1 MSGAAPVILHIGAT
15 AQPAPLPD
23 APAQATVVPCSA
35 ARVLAGGTGWLP
47 PATALCVIA
56 ADVARPVVLARQMRR
71 HWPTG
76 RIVFLAD
83 DAAALRVELRRSPMV
98 GDAIVLAP
106 ADPQLGRQL
115 AQALQAAA
123 TQRRL
128 RTTLDRANT
137 QLASRTVDS
146 TALRRMVL
154 AESYLRDFWE
164 QSVDAVIGLDANTQ
178 VVYWN
183 RRASELFAIA
193 PADATGT
200 YAHELPF
207 WNRELDA
214 ALGRMTD
221 GASRAVLA
229 LRLRG
234 SVEPIEVAITGIR
247 DGEAFVGVLLSLR
260 PASPAQ
266 RELLAERERSRV
278 AVAQAQ
284 GKARQLAS
292 LFEHA
297 PGIMAVTAGPALV
310 FEMANESF
318 GRLFGTRPQA
328 GATLDGAFPW
338 LAGQPLRD
346 LYELARTSGEEV
358 VATAVRLTLPA
369 GAGDVY
375 LNLVLKPVQEDDD
388 AGRVFLQADDVT
400 AQVGAEATRRRH
412 QEELEEAV
420 AQRTRELETAQAA
433 LLQAQ
438 KMEAVGKL
446 TGGIAHDFNNILQ
459 VVGSNLELLAAEH
472 SGDASARQRIASAVA
487 AVDRGARLSSHLL
500 AFARRQPLQ
509 PSALDAGDVVRGMD
523 ELLRRAIG
531 EAIAVQ
537 ICIRADLWAVQ
548 LDRAQLENVLLNL
561 AINARDAMAGSGSL
575 TIELDNV
582 TLDARYAHRHADVG
596 SGDYVLLAVSD
607 TGAGMTAATRA
618 RAFEPFFTTKPE
630 GQGTG
635 LGLSMVYGFIKQ
647 SGGHVELYSEVG
659 HGTTVKLYLPRS
671 SEAAQPATAPARGP
685 VRGGT
690 ETVLIVEDDDAVR
703 AAAADQLAALGYT
716 VLTAPDAGA
725 AWRLLQDGAT
735 PDLLF
740 TDVVMPGPLGSPEL
754 ARRATALLPGLAVLF
769 TSGYTQNAIV
779 HGGRLDAGVELL
791 GKPYRRDEL
800 ATRVRAVLDS
810 RARGLPIPA
819 QAAPAQPRVLVVEDN
834 PDAQD
839 LLCQMLGLIGHAA
852 TGVGSAEAALG
863 LLEHADVLL
872 TDVQLPGMSGIA
884 LAQHA
889 HAHHPGLRIVFATG
903 AQAPDLPFPTAVLR
917 KPYTIEQLRHALA
930 PA

>member
-1 MSGAAPVILHIGAT
+1 MSGAAPVILLLGAT
-15 AQPAPLPD
+15 AE
-23 APAQATVVPCSA
+23 PAQLPALPPGALVVACDTATVQGEA
-35 ARVLAGGTGWLP
+35 ADWLP

-56 ADVARPVVLARQMRR
+56 ASVARPVPLARHVRR
-71 HWPTG
+71 HWPSG
-76 RIVFLAD
+76 RIVFLAED
-83 DAAALRVELRRSPMV
+83 TGALRAELRRSPMI
-98 GDAIVLAP
+98 GDAVVLDP
-106 ADPQLGRQL
+106 NDPQLGRQL

-128 RTTLDRANT
+128 RTTLERANT
-137 QLASRTVDS
+137 QLASRPVDS
-146 TALRRMVL
+146 TALRRMVI

-164 QSVDAVIGLDANTQ
+164 QSADAVIGLDANTQ

-183 RRASELFAIA
+183 RRASELLDIA

-214 ALGRMTD
+214 ALARMSE
-221 GASRAVLA
+221 GASRSVLA
-229 LRLRG
+229 LRIRG
-234 SVEPIEVAITGIR
+234 NVEPTEVAVTGIR
-247 DGEAFVGVLLSLR
+247 DGDTIVGVLLSLR
-260 PASPAQ
+260 PASGVQ
-266 RELLAERERSRV
+266 RELLAERERSRA
-278 AVAQAQ
+278 AVALAQ
-284 GKARQLAS
+284 DKARQLAS

-297 PGIMAVTAGPALV
+297 PGIMAVTAGAELV

-318 GRLFGTRPQA
+318 GRLFGTRPA
-328 GATLDGAFPW
+328 PGATLDDTFPW

-346 LYELARTSGEEV
+346 LYELARISGEEV
-358 VATAVRLTLPA
+358 VATAVPLSRPGAA
-369 GAGDVY
+369 GEVH
-375 LNLVLKPVQEDDD
+375 LNLVLKPVREEDG
-388 AGRVFLQADDVT
+388 AGHIFLQADDVT
-400 AQVGAEATRRRH
+400 AQATADAMRRRH

-420 AQRTRELETAQAA
+420 AQRTRELEAAQAA

-438 KMEAVGKL
+438 KMEAIGKL

-487 AVDRGARLSSHLL
+487 AVDRGARLSGHLL

-509 PSALDAGDVVRGMD
+509 PTALDPGDVVRGME

-531 EAIAVQ
+531 EAVAVE
-537 ICIRADLWAVQ
+537 ICLPPGLWAVQ
-548 LDRAQLENVLLNL
+548 LDRGQLENVLLNL

-582 TLDARYAHRHADVG
+582 TLDARYSEQHGDVG

-607 TGAGMTAATRA
+607 TGAGMTPETRA

-659 HGTTVKLYLPRS
+659 HGTTVKLYLPRT
-671 SEAAQPATAPARGP
+671 ALPAQPATPAARGP
-685 VRGGT
+685 LRGGT
-690 ETVLIVEDDDAVR
+690 ETILVVEDDADVR
-703 AAAADQLAALGYT
+703 AAAADQLAALGYD
-716 VLTAPDAGA
+716 VLTAASAHA
-725 AWRLLQDGAT
+725 AWRLLQDGAR

-740 TDVVMPGPLGSPEL
+740 TDVVMPGPLSSPEL
-754 ARRATALLPGLAVLF
+754 ARKASAMLPGLAVLF

-791 GKPYRRDEL
+791 SKPYRRDEL
-800 ATRVRAVLDS
+800 AGRVRAVLDS
-810 RARGLPIPA
+810 RAGGA
-819 QAAPAQPRVLVVEDN
+819 AAPLPARARVLVVEDN
-834 PDAQD
+834 PDALD
-839 LLCQMLGLIGHAA
+839 LLCQMVELVGYAA
-852 TGVGSAEAALG
+852 TGAGSAEAALA
-863 LLEHADVLL
+863 LLAQADILL
-872 TDVQLPGMSGIA
+872 TDVQLPGMSGLA
-884 LAQHA
+884 LAQQA
-889 HAHHPGLRIVFATG
+889 HSAHPAMRIVFATG
-903 AQAPDLPFPTAVLR
+903 AQAPVLPFATAALR
-917 KPYTIEQLRHALA
+917 KPYTIEQLRQALA
-930 PA
+930 AT